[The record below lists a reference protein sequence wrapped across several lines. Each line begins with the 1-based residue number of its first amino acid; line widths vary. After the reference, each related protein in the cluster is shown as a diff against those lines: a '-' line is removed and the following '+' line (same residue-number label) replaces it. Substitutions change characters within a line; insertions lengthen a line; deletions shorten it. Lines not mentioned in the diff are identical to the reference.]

1 MSSTPGRVK
10 LKTIKLAFAASPL
23 IGVKHQS
30 LTHSESFM
38 IIWLNGIATVSLV
51 MKYSVF
57 GR

>member
-1 MSSTPGRVK
+1 
-10 LKTIKLAFAASPL
+10 LAFAASPL
-23 IGVKHQS
+23 IGVKQQS